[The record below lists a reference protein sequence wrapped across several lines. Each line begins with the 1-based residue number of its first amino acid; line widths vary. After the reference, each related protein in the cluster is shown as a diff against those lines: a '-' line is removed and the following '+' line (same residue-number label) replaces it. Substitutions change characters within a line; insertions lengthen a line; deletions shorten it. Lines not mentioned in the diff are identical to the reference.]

1 LLLEYIF
8 GFGWIWQQILCAPG
22 IIRKK
27 HFGLWQ
33 FEEDINI
40 IMELKGFVA
49 QPGV

>member
-8 GFGWIWQQILCAPG
+8 GFCWIWQQILCASG

-33 FEEDINI
+33 FEEDFDI
-40 IMELKGFVA
+40 IVA
-49 QPGV
+49 LEGLVA